1 MNEES
6 TVTQEVTQELEKE
19 SSALMSLI
27 EDVDWQSLLISA
39 AFTLIKIVLS
49 LIAIY
54 IIYRIVKYLVNSFF
68 QKRFSTKEE
77 LPNRFKTMENI
88 TNSVLLAVTI
98 FIAAY
103 TVLSLMGIPVGTL
116 LAGAGVLGLAVSF
129 GAQGFVSDVIN
140 GFRIVF
146 EEQMHVGDTVILE
159 DLEGTVQQVGIQTTV
174 IRDYEGV
181 IHYVPNR
188 EIIIVSNKSRSNL
201 RVLIQ
206 LPLYAETDL
215 ALVRKVI
222 NKVNE
227 DLIIKFEEEITSN
240 PDSVSFVPYTNGQVA
255 AQIIMYTKP
264 KDMFT
269 VRNYAFEAYVAELN
283 KAGIDLPDYVVTTS
297 MAN

>member
-19 SSALMSLI
+19 TSAFMSLI
-27 EDVDWQSLLISA
+27 EDIDWQNLLISA

-227 DLIIKFEEEITSN
+227 DLIIKFEEEITNN

-297 MAN
+297 IAN

>member
-19 SSALMSLI
+19 TSVLMSLI